1 MPKSANNT
9 SAGNE
14 SADIEAAD
22 VVIVGGGPVGSALA
36 LALRDS
42 GLRIVLLEARAAG
55 GSDARPLA
63 LSYGSRLI
71 LERLGVWPALAAT
84 ATPIRNIHV
93 SQRGGFG
100 RVGLAAAEAGF
111 PELGYVVDYGRVAQ
125 ALAQAAAA
133 TSVQCLTGARVTA
146 TQGGDPARVDYE
158 YGGEQRELTAALL
171 ALADGGAAGE
181 STTEAI
187 DYQQCA
193 VTARVVSERP
203 HNNIAYERFTAHGPL
218 ALLPDRKNED
228 EGWAL
233 VWTTT
238 PEHARQLCA
247 MAPEFFLTELR
258 AAFGGRTGDF
268 ITVNGRGTY
277 PLQRRRAQA
286 AADHIVLI
294 GNAAQTLHPVA
305 GQGFN
310 LGLRDAWELG
320 EQILASRKNELGSR
334 AWLDAYLKHRR
345 VDRGAGLGFTHA
357 LVELFSNDL
366 LPLRLARGTG
376 LALLGCMPPLKNF
389 LIRRMTFGARG

>member
-1 MPKSANNT
+1 MPESANN
-9 SAGNE
+9 E
-14 SADIEAAD
+14 FADNEAAD
-22 VVIVGGGPVGSALA
+22 IVIVGGGPVGSALA

-55 GSDARPLA
+55 GGDARPLA

-71 LERLGVWPALAAT
+71 LERLGVWPVLAAT

-133 TSVQCLTGARVTA
+133 TSAQCLTGARVTA
-146 TQGGDPARVDYE
+146 THGGDPARVAYE
-158 YGGEQRELTAALL
+158 YGGQQRELTAALV
-171 ALADGGAAGE
+171 ALADGGAAGVA
-181 STTEAI
+181 TTETV

-203 HNNIAYERFTAHGPL
+203 HNNTAYERFTAHGPL
-218 ALLPDRKNED
+218 ALLPDSKSEGENKGD
-228 EGWAL
+228 GWAL

-238 PEHARQLCA
+238 PDHARQLCA
-247 MAPEFFLTELR
+247 MAPDTFLTELR
-258 AAFGGRTGDF
+258 AAFGGRAGDF
-268 ITVNGRGTY
+268 SAVSGRAAY
-277 PLQRRRAQA
+277 PLLRRRAQP

-320 EQILASRKNELGSR
+320 EQINSQSAAVLGSR
-334 AWLDAYLKHRR
+334 AWLDAYQKRR
-345 VDRGAGLGFTHA
+345 RGDRSAGIGFTHA

-366 LPLRLARGTG
+366 PPLRLLRGTG

-389 LIRRMTFGARG
+389 LIRRMTFGTRG

>member
-1 MPKSANNT
+1 MP
-9 SAGNE
+9 
-14 SADIEAAD
+14 EAAD
-22 VVIVGGGPVGSALA
+22 IVIVGGGPVGSALA

-55 GSDARPLA
+55 GGDARPLA

-125 ALAQAAAA
+125 VLAQAAVVTPA
-133 TSVQCLTGARVTA
+133 QCLTGVQVTA
-146 TQGGDPARVDYE
+146 THGNDPARVEYE
-158 YGGEQRELTAALL
+158 YAGEQRELAAALVVM
-171 ALADGGAAGE
+171 ADGGAVGGE
-181 STTEAI
+181 TTETV

-203 HNNIAYERFTAHGPL
+203 HNNTAYERFTAHGPL
-218 ALLPDRKNED
+218 ALLPDSESKSKDDGKNEGND
-228 EGWAL
+228 WAL

-247 MAPEFFLTELR
+247 MTPEIFLTELR
-258 AAFGGRTGDF
+258 AAFGGRAGDF
-268 ITVNGRGTY
+268 TAVSGRLAY
-277 PLQRRRAQA
+277 SLLRRRAQP

-320 EQILASRKNELGSR
+320 EQIIGRSTDALGSR
-334 AWLDAYLKHRR
+334 AWLDAYQARRR
-345 VDRGAGLGFTHA
+345 VDRGGGIGFTHA

-366 LPLRLARGTG
+366 LPLRLVRGTG
-376 LALLGCMPPLKNF
+376 LALLSCMPPLKNF

>member
-1 MPKSANNT
+1 MPEM
-9 SAGNE
+9 AGTAT
-14 SADIEAAD
+14 ADI
-22 VVIVGGGPVGSALA
+22 VIVGGGPVGSALA

-42 GLRIVLLEARAAG
+42 GLRIVLLEARSAG
-55 GSDARPLA
+55 GGDARPLA

-71 LERLGVWPALAAT
+71 LERLGMWPALADRAT
-84 ATPIRNIHV
+84 AIRNIHV

-100 RVGLAAAEAGF
+100 RVGLAATEAGF

-125 ALAQAAAA
+125 VLAQAAAT

-146 TQGGDPARVDYE
+146 VHGGGPARVHYE
-158 YGGEQRELTAALL
+158 YAGEQRELSAMLVV
-171 ALADGGAAGE
+171 LADGGAAGE
-181 STTEAI
+181 SVADII

-203 HNNIAYERFTAHGPL
+203 HNNIAYERFTAQGPL
-218 ALLPDRKNED
+218 ALLPDGEQHG

-238 PEHARQLCA
+238 PDHARELCV
-247 MAPEFFLTELR
+247 MTPENFLNALR
-258 AAFGGRTGDF
+258 AAFGGRVGDF
-268 ITVNGRGTY
+268 TAVSGRVAY
-277 PLQRRRAQA
+277 PLQRRRAQIA
-286 AADHIVLI
+286 DDHIVLI

-320 EQILASRKNELGSR
+320 EQIISGNADALGSH
-334 AWLDAYLKHRR
+334 AWLRAYQVRR
-345 VDRGAGLGFTHA
+345 RADRGAGTGFTHA
-357 LVELFSNDL
+357 LVQLFSNDL
-366 LPLRLARGTG
+366 WPLHFARGTG

-389 LIRRMTFGARG
+389 LIRRMTFGTRG

>member
-1 MPKSANNT
+1 MAELT
-9 SAGNE
+9 GNE
-14 SADIEAAD
+14 SADI
-22 VVIVGGGPVGSALA
+22 VIVGGGPVGSALA

-42 GLRIVLLEARAAG
+42 GLRIVLLEARTAG
-55 GSDARPLA
+55 GGDARPLA

-71 LERLGVWPALAAT
+71 LERLGVWPALAAA

-100 RVGLAAAEAGF
+100 RVGLTAAEAGF

-146 TQGGDPARVDYE
+146 THGDDPARVEYE

-171 ALADGGAAGE
+171 ALADGGVAGE
-181 STTEAI
+181 SAAEAI

-203 HNNIAYERFTAHGPL
+203 HNNTAYERFTAHGPL
-218 ALLPDRKNED
+218 ALLPDND
-228 EGWAL
+228 GWAL

-238 PEHARQLCA
+238 PDHARELCA
-247 MAPEFFLTELR
+247 MTPEIFLTELR
-258 AAFGGRTGDF
+258 AAFGGRAGNFTA
-268 ITVNGRGTY
+268 VSGRATY

-320 EQILASRKNELGSR
+320 EHIVASNADTLGSR
-334 AWLDAYLKHRR
+334 AWLDVYQKHRR
-345 VDRGAGLGFTHA
+345 VDRSAGLGFTHA
-357 LVELFSNDL
+357 LVELFSNEL
-366 LPLRLARGTG
+366 LPLRLVRGTG

>member
-1 MPKSANNT
+1 MPKLADNE

-14 SADIEAAD
+14 SADI
-22 VVIVGGGPVGSALA
+22 VIVGGGPVGSALA

-55 GSDARPLA
+55 GGDARPLA

-100 RVGLAAAEAGF
+100 RVGLAASEAGF

-125 ALAQAAAA
+125 ALAEAAAA
-133 TSVQCLTGARVTA
+133 TSASCLTGARVTA
-146 TQGGDPARVDYE
+146 THSDDPARVVYQYAE
-158 YGGEQRELTAALL
+158 EQRELSAALVV
-171 ALADGGAAGE
+171 LADGGAAGE
-181 STTEAI
+181 SGTEAI
-187 DYQQCA
+187 DYQQSA

-203 HNNIAYERFTAHGPL
+203 HNYTAYERFTAHGPL
-218 ALLPDRKNED
+218 ALLPDSINTGEKD
-228 EGWAL
+228 GKSWAL

-247 MAPEFFLTELR
+247 MAPEKFLLELR
-258 AAFGGRTGDF
+258 AAFGGRAGDF
-268 ITVNGRGTY
+268 SAVSGRVAY
-277 PLQRRRAQA
+277 PLQRRRTQA

-320 EQILASRKNELGSR
+320 EQITGHSTDALGSR
-334 AWLDAYLKHRR
+334 AWLSAYQARR
-345 VDRGAGLGFTHA
+345 RLDRGAGIGFTHA

-389 LIRRMTFGARG
+389 LVRRMTFGARG